1 MEVERGPLRCQDV
14 AVYRERRS
22 RITGAVAW
30 TSTAAGDTDV
40 RVLPDGC
47 IDLIWNGDELFV
59 AGPDTQAHVLPHA
72 AGTRLVAVRF
82 APGFGRRVVGIP
94 ASDLTDQ
101 RVPIDDLWA
110 GPEVRQLGELLS
122 SAHDPSA
129 VIETIER
136 VALDRSRTNGDG
148 GLVDHVVAMA
158 RRGHG
163 VAEIARVV
171 GLSDRQLQRHCLDAF
186 GYGAKTLA
194 KILRMT
200 RALSLAR
207 DGHAFADT
215 AITSGYSDQA
225 HLSRD
230 VKQLT
235 GLTLGQLVG

>member
-1 MEVERGPLRCQDV
+1 MYQ
-14 AVYRERRS
+14 ERRS
-22 RITGAVAW
+22 RIAGAVAW
-30 TSTAAGDTDV
+30 TSTADGDTDV

-59 AGPDTQAHVLPHA
+59 AGPDTRAHVLPHT

-94 ASDLTDQ
+94 ASNLTDQ
-101 RVPIDDLWA
+101 RVPIDDLWT
-110 GPEVRQLGELLS
+110 GPEVRRLGELLS
-122 SAHDPSA
+122 SAKDPA
-129 VIETIER
+129 VVVETIER
-136 VALDRSRTNGDG
+136 VAIERSRTHDDSGV
-148 GLVDHVVAMA
+148 VDHVVAMA

-200 RALSLAR
+200 RALDLAR

-225 HLSRD
+225 HLARD

-235 GLTLGQLVG
+235 GLTLRQLVS